1 MELRQLRHAVAVSE
15 TLHFGRAA
23 EALHI
28 AQPALSRSI
37 QALERELGVELF
49 ARSTR
54 QVMLTQ
60 AGRYF
65 VEEARDILS
74 RLDTAAARA
83 VRIAEGALGPFR
95 FGITGSATYAHL
107 PHIIATLRAD
117 LPALALEPVI
127 DLFTDQQQQAL
138 LDGHLDAGL
147 LRLPISS
154 GDLQY
159 SLYTREH
166 LVLVLPAGHR
176 MARPGPLSMAD
187 LAELRDE
194 PFIEYGNTASVS
206 SSAMLRTCQAAGFA
220 PRRAH
225 EAAST
230 STALALVAAGVG
242 VAMLPSSVR
251 SMPFTGLRYID
262 IPDSASVDLA
272 LAWRRDDE
280 RPMVHRFI
288 RALDD
293 AGLIEPVVPS
303 TVGKNASAPRPGPS
317 RAPASALPQADL
329 Q

>member
-15 TLHFGRAA
+15 TLHFGRAS

-54 QVMLTQ
+54 HVMLTP

-65 VEEARDILS
+65 VDEARDVLS
-74 RLDTAAARA
+74 RIDTAASRS

-95 FGITGSATYAHL
+95 FGVTGSATYAHL
-107 PHIIATLRAD
+107 PKIIATLRAD
-117 LPALALEPVI
+117 LPSLALEPVI
-127 DLFTDQQQQAL
+127 DLFTDEQQQAL
-138 LDGHLDAGL
+138 LDGRIDAGL

-154 GDLQY
+154 GDLRY
-159 SLYTREH
+159 SLFTREH
-166 LVLVLPAGHR
+166 LVLVLPEGHR
-176 MARPGPLSMAD
+176 LVQVGPLQISD
-187 LAELRDE
+187 LVELRDE
-194 PFIEYGNTASVS
+194 PFVAYGASGSVS
-206 SSAMLRTCQAAGFA
+206 VSAMLRTCQQAGFV

-251 SMPFTGLRYID
+251 SMPFEGLRYID
-262 IPDSASVDLA
+262 IPASASVDLA
-272 LAWRRDDE
+272 LAWRREDD
-280 RPMVHRFI
+280 RPMVRRFVE
-288 RALDD
+288 ALED
-293 AGLIEPVVPS
+293 ASLIHPLS
-303 TVGKNASAPRPGPS
+303 TTMHPAPRPRRHQGVT
-317 RAPASALPQADL
+317 A
-329 Q
+329 